1 MRASYADIDQAR
13 QAVWDMLV
21 QSSTGRFPF
30 PLVAEFPILPG
41 RNRLP
46 SAGLRTHCSIA
57 SNAVNPDAPHSLG
70 SDEEK
75 DHGVC
80 PHTLVAWRLQ
90 ML

>member
-1 MRASYADIDQAR
+1 
-13 QAVWDMLV
+13 MLV

-30 PLVAEFPILPG
+30 PIIAEFPTLPG

-70 SDEEK
+70 SDEEITVFVPTPWLLGGCK
-75 DHGVC
+75 CFDPVKI
-80 PHTLVAWRLQ
+80 PVA
-90 ML
+90 